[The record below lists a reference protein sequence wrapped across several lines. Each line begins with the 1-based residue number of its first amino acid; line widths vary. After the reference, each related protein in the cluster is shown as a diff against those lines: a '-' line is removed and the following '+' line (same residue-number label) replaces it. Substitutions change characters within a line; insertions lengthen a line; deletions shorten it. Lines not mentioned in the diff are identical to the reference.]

1 MLIFFRNNHQVS
13 RNFDYTNEGF
23 SPIPLNK
30 IDQNKD
36 FTWNIALFQDLL
48 AVFSSIFLAS
58 IANGIIMVLVAVRLE
73 HHVKNEI
80 LIGLST
86 ITQIGAGVVFS
97 RFLPSFG
104 HKIGLVKS
112 IILASFIAG
121 LCSILLFKFIN
132 YWLWILIIYCY
143 GTSMFTSSVTRNTTM
158 IDLTPPQIR
167 SIIISIGSTL
177 VAIGNGIGPILLKL
191 LNSDDSIWSFALA
204 SFLFTVSAFPLLRLK
219 KVDSIVREQKKIA
232 IWRYIKNSP
241 KIFASAFTGSFI
253 MSSCSAFSIVY
264 GIKLGMPQNEA
275 SMLLTALLFGTI
287 FFIPI
292 GILCNILNRRF
303 VMICSA
309 FCSLAIIYLIYN
321 YSDSENI
328 LLLFFC
334 LFGSMSG
341 LKLPAI
347 ILINEKYQSSQRLI
361 VTSAFTRIALIGT
374 ICGLLNTGL
383 LMKTL
388 GISGIWIS
396 ISSVLILFIIFWIS
410 IYVIQ
415 LFKKQISLSDLSI
428 FYKKTNDPLQTQ

>member
-132 YWLWILIIYCY
+132 YWY
-143 GTSMFTSSVTRNTTM
+143 
-158 IDLTPPQIR
+158 
-167 SIIISIGSTL
+167 
-177 VAIGNGIGPILLKL
+177 
-191 LNSDDSIWSFALA
+191 
-204 SFLFTVSAFPLLRLK
+204 
-219 KVDSIVREQKKIA
+219 
-232 IWRYIKNSP
+232 
-241 KIFASAFTGSFI
+241 
-253 MSSCSAFSIVY
+253 
-264 GIKLGMPQNEA
+264 
-275 SMLLTALLFGTI
+275 
-287 FFIPI
+287 
-292 GILCNILNRRF
+292 
-303 VMICSA
+303 
-309 FCSLAIIYLIYN
+309 
-321 YSDSENI
+321 
-328 LLLFFC
+328 
-334 LFGSMSG
+334 
-341 LKLPAI
+341 
-347 ILINEKYQSSQRLI
+347 
-361 VTSAFTRIALIGT
+361 
-374 ICGLLNTGL
+374 
-383 LMKTL
+383 
-388 GISGIWIS
+388 
-396 ISSVLILFIIFWIS
+396 
-410 IYVIQ
+410 
-415 LFKKQISLSDLSI
+415 
-428 FYKKTNDPLQTQ
+428 

>member
-48 AVFSSIFLAS
+48 AVFSSIFLSA
-58 IANGIIMVLVAVRLE
+58 IGYGIIMVLVAVRLE
-73 HHVKNEI
+73 YHVKNEI

-97 RFLPSFG
+97 RFLPSLG

-158 IDLTPPQIR
+158 IDITPPQIR

-191 LNSDDSIWSFALA
+191 LNTNDSIWSFMLA
-204 SFLFTVSAFPLLRLK
+204 SSLFIVSALPLLRLK

-232 IWRYIKNSP
+232 VWRYIKNSP
-241 KIFASAFTGSFI
+241 KIFASAFTCSFI

-287 FFIPI
+287 FFIPV

-303 VMICSA
+303 IMICSA
-309 FCSLAIIYLIYN
+309 SCALAIIYLIYN

-328 LLLFFC
+328 LVLFFC

-347 ILINEKYQSSQRLI
+347 VLINEKYQSSQRLI

-383 LMKTL
+383 LMKTF
-388 GISGIWIS
+388 GTNGIWIS

-410 IYVIQ
+410 TYVIQ
-415 LFKKQISLSDLSI
+415 LLKKQISLSDLSI
-428 FYKKTNDPLQTQ
+428 FYQKTNDTLQS